1 MKRQRVGVA
10 CDKCRDLKAKVR
22 LSSFLLS
29 RFDNLIILLGG
40 HSVTGGNRCVAGAR
54 ATGLTAPGP
63 PEGGEGPGLVQQVR
77 PSCFPTAG
85 IIVLLFPEAHRCR
98 NTCQHTQKR

>member
-22 LSSFLLS
+22 LSPFLLS
-29 RFDNLIILLGG
+29 HFDESDHAPG

-54 ATGLTAPGP
+54 AMALIAPGP
-63 PEGGEGPGLVQQVR
+63 PGSGEGPGPLQQVR
-77 PSCFPTAG
+77 PSCFPMAG
-85 IIVLLFPEAHRCR
+85 IIVLLHPEAHRCK